1 MSSLAGRDTPACP
14 HMIQDSFTPN
24 PTALWGPSTAPV
36 LRVNRSD
43 QQSSAFLECMFYSRG
58 IANKQDE
65 SVERGVSDGE
75 IWDGD
80 GVQRRSY
87 EEGRGVGRAGRSF
100 GGDSLAGC

>member
-1 MSSLAGRDTPACP
+1 MSSLAGRDTPCCP

-24 PTALWGPSTAPV
+24 STARWGPSTGPV
-36 LRVNRSD
+36 LRVNCSD
-43 QQSSAFLECMFYSRG
+43 QQFTFYSRG

-65 SVERGVSDGE
+65 SIERGVSDGE

-100 GGDSLAGC
+100 GGDSRPAAG